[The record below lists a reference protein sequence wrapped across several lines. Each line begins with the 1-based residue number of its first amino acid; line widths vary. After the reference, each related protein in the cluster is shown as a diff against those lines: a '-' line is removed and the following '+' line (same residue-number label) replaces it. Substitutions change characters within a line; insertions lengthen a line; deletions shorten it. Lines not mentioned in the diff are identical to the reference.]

1 MKFDHN
7 NISPLDN
14 RYSSKIEDIRSI
26 FSEYSL
32 LKTRFIIEIN
42 WLLFLCEKY
51 PNYFS
56 KISNQ
61 SKNKIIKFRDSF
73 NDKSVLEIKKIE
85 KVTNHDV
92 KAVEYYIRNFFK
104 KDSVLKKYINLIHFG
119 LTSEDINSLSYAIM
133 IKDGIQVCEKD
144 LKNLNTSLKKLSSKW
159 SKIPLLSRT
168 HGQAASPTTI
178 GKEIKVFQTRIE
190 REIKKLNSIAPLAKF
205 SGAVGNYHALDIAET
220 RINWITFTNKF
231 IKMFNVNQ
239 NPITTQIEPHDWIA
253 ELLQSITRINNIC
266 IDTSQD
272 MWIYISNEIF
282 KLKLSNNEVGSSTM
296 PHKVN
301 PIDFE
306 NAEGNFGLSNS
317 LNEYFINKL
326 PRSRLQRDL
335 SDSTVLRNIGMS
347 FGYTKIGITSLLNGL
362 QKISPNKEFIF
373 SELDNNWEVLTE
385 AVQTIMRYEGIDDG
399 YELLKNLSRGKK
411 LDKDSYKSFVKIR
424 EKMIERDLNSIL
436 YNEENL
442 QKASTAYISVVNIF
456 TQQINVP
463 FIPNFIA
470 FISIVSLLINRTEM
484 WGIFI
489 AKFNPTTLETL
500 FGTGPFQLNKYLY
513 EHKIKLD
520 LPEYRLQELF
530 LPHSSLL
537 DMVIFFGIFGFLLI
551 TCFTIYLYLYKK
563 NNLLLKLSCFY
574 LIINFLKSD
583 SILYL
588 NSFLLIA
595 TSFLVLYFYE
605 GSEVEDG

>member
-205 SGAVGNYHALDIAET
+205 SGAVGNYHALDIVET

-266 IDTSQD
+266 IDMSQD

-411 LDKDSYKSFVKIR
+411 LDKDSYKSFV
-424 EKMIERDLNSIL
+424 NSL
-436 YNEENL
+436 D
-442 QKASTAYISVVNIF
+442 
-456 TQQINVP
+456 
-463 FIPNFIA
+463 
-470 FISIVSLLINRTEM
+470 ISIKSKEKLLSLTP
-484 WGIFI
+484 
-489 AKFNPTTLETL
+489 AKYIGLA
-500 FGTGPFQLNKYLY
+500 K
-513 EHKIKLD
+513 KI
-520 LPEYRLQELF
+520 
-530 LPHSSLL
+530 
-537 DMVIFFGIFGFLLI
+537 
-551 TCFTIYLYLYKK
+551 
-563 NNLLLKLSCFY
+563 
-574 LIINFLKSD
+574 
-583 SILYL
+583 
-588 NSFLLIA
+588 
-595 TSFLVLYFYE
+595 
-605 GSEVEDG
+605 

>member
-104 KDSVLKKYINLIHFG
+104 KDSVLKKYIHLIHFG

-168 HGQAASPTTI
+168 HGQAASPSTI

-411 LDKDSYKSFVKIR
+411 LDKDSYKSFV
-424 EKMIERDLNSIL
+424 NSL
-436 YNEENL
+436 D
-442 QKASTAYISVVNIF
+442 
-456 TQQINVP
+456 
-463 FIPNFIA
+463 
-470 FISIVSLLINRTEM
+470 ISIKSKEKLLSLTP
-484 WGIFI
+484 
-489 AKFNPTTLETL
+489 AKYIGLA
-500 FGTGPFQLNKYLY
+500 K
-513 EHKIKLD
+513 KI
-520 LPEYRLQELF
+520 
-530 LPHSSLL
+530 
-537 DMVIFFGIFGFLLI
+537 
-551 TCFTIYLYLYKK
+551 
-563 NNLLLKLSCFY
+563 
-574 LIINFLKSD
+574 
-583 SILYL
+583 
-588 NSFLLIA
+588 
-595 TSFLVLYFYE
+595 
-605 GSEVEDG
+605 

>member
-104 KDSVLKKYINLIHFG
+104 KDTVLKKYIHLIHFG

-133 IKDGIQVCEKD
+133 IKDGLKVCEKD

-190 REIKKLNSIAPLAKF
+190 REIKKLNSIEPLAKF

-239 NPITTQIEPHDWIA
+239 NPTTTQIEPHDWIA

-373 SELDNNWEVLTE
+373 SELNNNWEVLTE
-385 AVQTIMRYEGIDDG
+385 AVQTIMRYEGIDDA

-411 LDKDSYKSFVKIR
+411 LDKDSYKSFV
-424 EKMIERDLNSIL
+424 NSL
-436 YNEENL
+436 D
-442 QKASTAYISVVNIF
+442 ISVK
-456 TQQINVP
+456 
-463 FIPNFIA
+463 
-470 FISIVSLLINRTEM
+470 SKEKLLSLTP
-484 WGIFI
+484 
-489 AKFNPTTLETL
+489 AKYIGLA
-500 FGTGPFQLNKYLY
+500 K
-513 EHKIKLD
+513 KI
-520 LPEYRLQELF
+520 
-530 LPHSSLL
+530 
-537 DMVIFFGIFGFLLI
+537 
-551 TCFTIYLYLYKK
+551 
-563 NNLLLKLSCFY
+563 
-574 LIINFLKSD
+574 
-583 SILYL
+583 
-588 NSFLLIA
+588 
-595 TSFLVLYFYE
+595 
-605 GSEVEDG
+605 

>member
-190 REIKKLNSIAPLAKF
+190 REIKKLNSIVPLAKF

-373 SELDNNWEVLTE
+373 CELDNNWEVLTE

-411 LDKDSYKSFVKIR
+411 LDKDSYKSFV
-424 EKMIERDLNSIL
+424 NSL
-436 YNEENL
+436 D
-442 QKASTAYISVVNIF
+442 ISVK
-456 TQQINVP
+456 
-463 FIPNFIA
+463 
-470 FISIVSLLINRTEM
+470 SKEKLLSLTP
-484 WGIFI
+484 
-489 AKFNPTTLETL
+489 AKYIGLA
-500 FGTGPFQLNKYLY
+500 K
-513 EHKIKLD
+513 KI
-520 LPEYRLQELF
+520 
-530 LPHSSLL
+530 
-537 DMVIFFGIFGFLLI
+537 
-551 TCFTIYLYLYKK
+551 
-563 NNLLLKLSCFY
+563 
-574 LIINFLKSD
+574 
-583 SILYL
+583 
-588 NSFLLIA
+588 
-595 TSFLVLYFYE
+595 
-605 GSEVEDG
+605 

>member
-104 KDSVLKKYINLIHFG
+104 RDSVLKKYIHLIHFG
-119 LTSEDINSLSYAIM
+119 LTSEDLNSLSYAIM
-133 IKDGIQVCEKD
+133 IKDGIKVCEKD

-190 REIKKLNSIAPLAKF
+190 REIKKLNSIVPLAKF

-239 NPITTQIEPHDWIA
+239 NPITSQIEPHDWIA
-253 ELLQSITRINNIC
+253 ELFQTITRINNIC
-266 IDTSQD
+266 IDMSQD
-272 MWIYISNEIF
+272 MWTYISNEIF

-347 FGYTKIGITSLLNGL
+347 FGYTKIGMTSLLNGL

-373 SELDNNWEVLTE
+373 NELDNNWEVLTE

-411 LDKDSYKSFVKIR
+411 LDKDSYKSFV
-424 EKMIERDLNSIL
+424 NSL
-436 YNEENL
+436 D
-442 QKASTAYISVVNIF
+442 ISVK
-456 TQQINVP
+456 
-463 FIPNFIA
+463 
-470 FISIVSLLINRTEM
+470 SKEKLLSLTP
-484 WGIFI
+484 
-489 AKFNPTTLETL
+489 AKYIGLA
-500 FGTGPFQLNKYLY
+500 K
-513 EHKIKLD
+513 KI
-520 LPEYRLQELF
+520 
-530 LPHSSLL
+530 
-537 DMVIFFGIFGFLLI
+537 
-551 TCFTIYLYLYKK
+551 
-563 NNLLLKLSCFY
+563 
-574 LIINFLKSD
+574 
-583 SILYL
+583 
-588 NSFLLIA
+588 
-595 TSFLVLYFYE
+595 
-605 GSEVEDG
+605 

>member
-306 NAEGNFGLSNS
+306 NAEGNFGLSSS

-411 LDKDSYKSFVKIR
+411 LDKDSYKSFV
-424 EKMIERDLNSIL
+424 NSL
-436 YNEENL
+436 D
-442 QKASTAYISVVNIF
+442 
-456 TQQINVP
+456 
-463 FIPNFIA
+463 
-470 FISIVSLLINRTEM
+470 ISIKSKEKLLSLTP
-484 WGIFI
+484 
-489 AKFNPTTLETL
+489 AKYIGLA
-500 FGTGPFQLNKYLY
+500 K
-513 EHKIKLD
+513 KI
-520 LPEYRLQELF
+520 
-530 LPHSSLL
+530 
-537 DMVIFFGIFGFLLI
+537 
-551 TCFTIYLYLYKK
+551 
-563 NNLLLKLSCFY
+563 
-574 LIINFLKSD
+574 
-583 SILYL
+583 
-588 NSFLLIA
+588 
-595 TSFLVLYFYE
+595 
-605 GSEVEDG
+605 